1 MSDRVPFL
9 LPDLGEG
16 MAEAEIVRWEVAVG
30 DHVARDQVVVV
41 VQTDKAEVE
50 LPSPSAGTIAAL
62 GADVGD
68 VVAVGEPLL
77 DLVPDGAAPSTT
89 PVSPPPTT
97 EAASPEGALRPST
110 TQVGDGVGRKVQ
122 AAPPV
127 RKLAKELGVDLSALV
142 GTGPAGRV
150 TAADVNAAARGAESR
165 PTETAASD
173 GERRVPLRGIPRAMA
188 RNMAEAWRAVP
199 HISLFDEIDA
209 RALLDA
215 LSAARNLT
223 GSDTLTLTAFFVRAS
238 VLALQAQ
245 PILNA
250 SLDEAADEIVYHD
263 AVHVGIAVAT
273 EDGLVVPVV
282 HDANKL
288 AFRALGDEIVRVTAE
303 ARAGG
308 LPPEALRGA
317 TFSVTNFGT
326 EGGRFATPIVRPP
339 QVAILGVGAIR
350 PQAVVDGDRVVAAPA
365 LPLSLSAD
373 HRVVDGY
380 NATRFLDAVAQ
391 SLREPLS
398 LLADH

>member
-1 MSDRVPFL
+1 MSERVPFL

-50 LPSPSAGTIAAL
+50 LPAPAAGTIAAL

-68 VVAVGEPLL
+68 LVAVGEPLL
-77 DLVPDGAAPSTT
+77 ELVRDDSAAPTE
-89 PVSPPPTT
+89 PTRPSQP
-97 EAASPEGALRPST
+97 ASPEGALRPST
-110 TQVGDGVGRKVQ
+110 TQVRGGGSDGKVQ

-127 RKLAKELGVDLSALV
+127 RKLAKELGVDLGSVA
-142 GTGPAGRV
+142 GTGPGGRV
-150 TAADVNAAARGAESR
+150 TAADVNAVARGSGARPRESV
-165 PTETAASD
+165 TAD
-173 GERRVPLRGIPRAMA
+173 GERRVALRGIPRAMA
-188 RNMAEAWRAVP
+188 RNMADAWRAVP

-209 RALLDA
+209 RDLIEA

-223 GSDTLTLTAFFVRAS
+223 GSESLTLTAFFVRAS
-238 VLALQAQ
+238 VLALEAQ

-273 EDGLVVPVV
+273 DEGLVVPVV
-282 HDANKL
+282 RDAHEL
-288 AFRALGDEIVRVTAE
+288 GFRELGEAIVRVTAE

-308 LPPEALRGA
+308 LSPDALRGA

-350 PQAVVDGDRVVAAPA
+350 PRPVVDGDRVVAAPA

-391 SLREPLS
+391 SLLEPLS

>member
-1 MSDRVPFL
+1 
-9 LPDLGEG
+9 
-16 MAEAEIVRWEVAVG
+16 
-30 DHVARDQVVVV
+30 
-41 VQTDKAEVE
+41 
-50 LPSPSAGTIAAL
+50 
-62 GADVGD
+62 
-68 VVAVGEPLL
+68 
-77 DLVPDGAAPSTT
+77 
-89 PVSPPPTT
+89 
-97 EAASPEGALRPST
+97 
-110 TQVGDGVGRKVQ
+110 
-122 AAPPV
+122 
-127 RKLAKELGVDLSALV
+127 
-142 GTGPAGRV
+142 
-150 TAADVNAAARGAESR
+150 
-165 PTETAASD
+165 
-173 GERRVPLRGIPRAMA
+173 MA

-273 EDGLVVPVV
+273 EEGLVVPVV